1 METIAKREKKGKGNC
16 KKPICPPTNPV
27 GLEDLDAKVALIQ
40 ALIPLGLEAVLE
52 ALEEEVTQLAG
63 ARYQRAGRQPGH
75 VRWTKQQGWV
85 YLGDQKLAIRYRRVR
100 DQRTHRE
107 VPLATYRK
115 FQEPRGMHEGLL
127 RRVLVGLSCGRYR
140 ECAEAVPE
148 AFGLS
153 RSSVSRR
160 FIQASARKLKVLM
173 ERDLSPMDLVAL
185 FLDGKSFAEDA
196 MVIAVGV
203 TLSGEKVILGFVQ
216 TATENERVLT
226 EFLQGLVARGLR
238 TEAGLLC
245 IIDGSKGLRAAIR
258 AVWGEAMPVQRC
270 QWHKRENVVGY
281 LPKARQPEVR
291 RQLQAAYG
299 QATYE
304 AAKARLLQIR
314 SSLQRENPS
323 AAASLEEG
331 LEETLTLHRLGVAG
345 ALAQSLATTN
355 VLESINAQLGR
366 LTRNVTRWH
375 NGIQKHRWVASALL
389 EIEPR
394 LRKIKGYQTLPQL
407 RAAILQK
414 QAVSATTAMQAAA

>member
-1 METIAKREKKGKGNC
+1 METIAKREKKDKRNRNR
-16 KKPICPPTNPV
+16 PICLPASSV
-27 GLEDLDAKVALIQ
+27 GLEDLDTKVALIQ

-52 ALEEEVTQLAG
+52 VLEEEVTRLAG

-75 VRWTKQQGWV
+75 VRWTKQRGWV

-238 TEAGLLC
+238 TKAGLLC

-258 AVWGEAMPVQRC
+258 AVLGEAMPVQRC

-299 QATYE
+299 QVAYE
-304 AAKARLLQIR
+304 TAKARLLQIR

-366 LTRNVTRWH
+366 LTRNVTRWR

-394 LRKIKGYQTLPQL
+394 LRKIKGYRTLPQL

-414 QAVSATTAMQAAA
+414 QAVSATPAMQAAA